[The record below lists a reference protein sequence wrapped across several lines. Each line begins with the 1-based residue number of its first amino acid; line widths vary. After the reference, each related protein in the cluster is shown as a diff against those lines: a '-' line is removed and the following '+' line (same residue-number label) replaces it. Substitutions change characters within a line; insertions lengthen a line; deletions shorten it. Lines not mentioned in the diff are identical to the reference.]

1 MVTDRSSLDASARA
15 GVAPTDTRYTVVDGS
30 HVAYQELGSGP
41 PVVLVADWFGHL
53 DGMWDWPP
61 YAHMLRMLAMFS
73 RLILFDKRGVG
84 LSDPLPTLGLPGV
97 TEWMEDVN
105 AVMDAVGVE
114 TATLMG
120 VGAGGPMCL
129 SVAAAYPQRVDRLV
143 LVNSYARLL
152 RAPDYPAGYPG
163 HLRDRVLAQSY
174 TDDTPA
180 RVLRGADDDD
190 FVRWWQRYQRMAVSP
205 STAAAMREMI
215 FEVDVRPLL
224 ATIRV
229 PTLVLHRVDDEWVR
243 IAHGRFLADHI
254 EGATLVELDG
264 GEDLF
269 FHGDVTPL
277 IDAVGSFVT
286 GGRVE
291 QPATRRLVTI
301 LFTDVVGSTE
311 LAASVGDQQWRVL
324 LDQHDTIVNRHIA
337 RCNGRYVNGTGD
349 GLLAVFD
356 GPGQAIRC
364 AAAMRDELRSIGL
377 SVRTGIHA
385 GEVEMRND
393 DIGGI
398 AVHIAARVMDLG
410 AADQIV
416 VSRTIRDLVTG
427 SGFVFVPQGSH
438 VLKGVPDQWEIYEVA
453 I

>member
-1 MVTDRSSLDASARA
+1 MTDRSPLDAPARI
-15 GVAPTDTRYTVVDGS
+15 GIAPAETNYAVVDGS
-30 HVAYQELGSGP
+30 HVAYQVIGSGP
-41 PVVLVADWFGHL
+41 PMVLVADWFGHL

-61 YAHMLRMLAMFS
+61 YAHLLRMLATFS

-84 LSDPLPTLGLPGV
+84 LSDPLPTLDLPGV
-97 TEWMEDVN
+97 SEWMEDVN

-114 TATLMG
+114 SATLMG

-129 SVAAAYPQRVDRLV
+129 SVAAASPQRVDRLV

-152 RAPDYPAGYPG
+152 RAPDYPAGYPER
-163 HLRDRVLAQSY
+163 LRDRVLARSY

-180 RVLRGADDDD
+180 RVLRGADDED

-215 FEVDVRPLL
+215 FEVDVRPVL
-224 ATIRV
+224 ASIHV
-229 PTLVLHRVDDEWVR
+229 PTVVLHRVDDEWVR
-243 IAHGRFLADHI
+243 CAHGRFLADHI
-254 EGATLVELDG
+254 EGATLVELSG

-269 FHGDVTPL
+269 FHGDTTEL
-277 IDAVGSFVT
+277 IEAVSDFVAGS
-286 GGRVE
+286 RVP
-291 QPATRRLVTI
+291 QPATRRLVTM

-311 LAASVGDQQWRVL
+311 LASTVGDQQWRVL
-324 LDQHDTIVNRHIA
+324 LDQHDSIVHRHIE

-349 GLLAVFD
+349 GLLAIFD
-356 GPGQAIRC
+356 SPGQAIRC
-364 AAAMRDELRSIGL
+364 AASMRDALRSIGL
-377 SVRTGIHA
+377 AVRTGIHA
-385 GEVEMRND
+385 GEVEMRGD

-398 AVHIAARVMDLG
+398 AVHIAARVMTLG
-410 AADQIV
+410 TAHQIV

-427 SGFVFVPQGSH
+427 SGFVFEAKGSH
-438 VLKGVPDQWEIYEVA
+438 ELKGVADLWDIYEVK